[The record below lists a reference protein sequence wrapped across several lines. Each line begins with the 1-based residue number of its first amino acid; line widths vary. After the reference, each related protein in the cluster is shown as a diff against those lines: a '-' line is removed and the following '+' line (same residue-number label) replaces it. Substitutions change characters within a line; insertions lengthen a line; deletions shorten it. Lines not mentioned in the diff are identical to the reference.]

1 MYPAFA
7 TTTSIGPTSFA
18 ALANAFFS
26 ASSSVTSALKN
37 RIFAPPLFF
46 SSAAASR
53 RTFSRRPV
61 IIIAAAPAWLKAEAM
76 CLPRPLPP
84 PVTRT
89 TLPAAEL
96 EGAVGE
102 MAG

>member
-7 TTTSIGPTSFA
+7 TTTSTGPTSSA
-18 ALANAFFS
+18 ALAKAFFN
-26 ASSSVTSALKN
+26 AASSVTSALKN
-37 RIFAPPLFF
+37 KTFASPLFC
-46 SSAAASR
+46 SSVAASR

-61 IIIAAAPAWLKAEAM
+61 MMMALAPALLKAIAM

-89 TLPAAEL
+89 TLPAAEFAGL
-96 EGAVGE
+96 VGS